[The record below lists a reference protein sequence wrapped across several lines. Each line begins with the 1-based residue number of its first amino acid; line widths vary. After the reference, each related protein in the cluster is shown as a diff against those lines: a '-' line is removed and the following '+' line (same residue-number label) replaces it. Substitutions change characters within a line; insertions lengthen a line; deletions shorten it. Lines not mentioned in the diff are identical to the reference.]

1 MEKKN
6 LIKLYLDEDIRPLLA
21 YILRERGY
29 DAISAAEEK
38 QLGKSD
44 EEQLRFAVIRKR
56 VLLTHNV
63 KDFVKLHNKYFDKHY
78 GIIVSDQVEFKIL
91 LQRIC
96 RLFSRTAIHDI
107 KGKLVW
113 LSNYKDNHH

>member
-1 MEKKN
+1 M
-6 LIKLYLDEDIRPLLA
+6 
-21 YILRERGY
+21 
-29 DAISAAEEK
+29 
-38 QLGKSD
+38 
-44 EEQLRFAVIRKR
+44 
-56 VLLTHNV
+56 
-63 KDFVKLHNKYFDKHY
+63 LHNKYFDKHY